1 MDKGYI
7 LAINPGSTSTK
18 IAVYQGEKSVF
29 LKTIRHECDE
39 LARFR
44 LITDQFEFRKK
55 LVLNEVKDNAIP
67 LDKIRIVIGRGGLVK
82 PILSGVYEVNDAMI
96 RDLKEGILGE
106 HASNLGGLI
115 AMDIA
120 REFPDARAYIADPV
134 VVDEL
139 QDVARLSG
147 HPAIKRRSIFH
158 ALNQKS
164 TARTYAQS
172 CGMDYH
178 ELNLIIAHLG
188 GGISVGAHKKGRV
201 IDVNNALDGD
211 GPFTPERSGSLPLRS
226 LVDLCHTEGYSYDDL
241 RSMITGKGGLMAYMG
256 FNDAHKLEIMARQGN
271 KKARL
276 IQEAMAYQIS
286 KEIGAMAAVLAGEV
300 HAIILTGGIAHNPD
314 LTGYIKEHVGFIAP
328 VFIYP
333 GEDEMRAL
341 AMNGNLILKERIQ
354 PMEYREENFVKGI
367 ELDELDKA

>member
-1 MDKGYI
+1 MEKGYI

-29 LKTIRHECDE
+29 LKTIRHDCDE
-39 LARFR
+39 LSRFKR
-44 LITDQFEFRKK
+44 ITDQFEFRKE

-67 LDKIRIVIGRGGLVK
+67 LEEIRIVIGRGGLVK

-96 RDLKEGILGE
+96 RDLKEGVLGE

-147 HPAIKRRSIFH
+147 HPAINRRSIFH

-172 CGMDYH
+172 CGMNYH

-226 LVDLCHTEGYSYDDL
+226 LVDLCHTEGHSYDDL
-241 RSMITGKGGLMAYMG
+241 KSMITGKGGLMAYMG
-256 FNDAHKLEIMARQGN
+256 FNDAHRLEIMARQGN

-276 IQEAMAYQIS
+276 IQEAMAYQVS
-286 KEIGAMAAVLAGEV
+286 KEVGAMAAVLAGEV

-314 LTGYIKEHVGFIAP
+314 LTGYVTEHVRFIAP

-354 PMEYREENFVKGI
+354 PREYKEDNFVKGI
-367 ELDELDKA
+367 DLDELDHA

>member
-18 IAVYQGEKSVF
+18 IAVYKGEKSVF
-29 LKTIRHECDE
+29 LKTIRHDCDE

-44 LITDQFEFRKK
+44 RITDQFEFRKE

-67 LDKIRIVIGRGGLVK
+67 LEKIRIVIGRGGLVK

-106 HASNLGGLI
+106 HASNLGGII

-276 IQEAMAYQIS
+276 IQEAMAYQVS
-286 KEIGAMAAVLAGEV
+286 KEIGSMAAVLAGEV

-314 LTGYIKEHVGFIAP
+314 LTGYIKEHVSFIAP

-367 ELDELDKA
+367 DLDDLEQA

>member
-29 LKTIRHECDE
+29 LKTIRHDCDE

-44 LITDQFEFRKK
+44 RITDQFEFRKE
-55 LVLNEVKDNAIP
+55 LVLHEVKDNAIP
-67 LDKIRIVIGRGGLVK
+67 LDKIHIVIGRGGLVK
-82 PILSGVYEVNDAMI
+82 PILSGVYEVNDAMM
-96 RDLKEGILGE
+96 RDLKEGVLGE

-147 HPAIKRRSIFH
+147 HPVINRRSIFH

-226 LVDLCHTEGYSYDDL
+226 LVDLCHTEGHSYDDL
-241 RSMITGKGGLMAYMG
+241 KSMITGKGGLMAYMG

-276 IQEAMAYQIS
+276 IQEAMAYQVS

-314 LTGYIKEHVGFIAP
+314 LTGYVKEHVSFIAP

-354 PMEYREENFVKGI
+354 PREYKEENFVKGI
-367 ELDELDKA
+367 DLDELDHT